1 METAAEAQVSKDN
14 IEKYSNGFI
23 MMHYRNL
30 LHQRYNLNTTYKR
43 GWFKIQPFWA
53 QAWEHRMILSGFQ
66 GSSKKGSISRGPFG
80 TTFESFFG
88 SLLTPPR
95 DKKWSIKGLFEM
107 FVRTTWDTFRDP
119 RKQAHTTQFNE
130 PHLMHIDI
138 YNSAR
143 RNARSV
149 WISAVP
155 GLPGAACQTP
165 QSDSARNCLQL
176 FPFWHLHSG
185 LFRQLEDLS
194 EPLLKSSPAPRAF
207 RRVR

>member
-43 GWFKIQPFWA
+43 GWFKIQPFWT
-53 QAWEHRMILSGFQ
+53 QAWEHRMILSGSQ

-88 SLLTPPR
+88 LHLTPPK

-138 YNSAR
+138 HNSAR

-149 WISAVP
+149 WIRRPRLAGSRVP
-155 GLPGAACQTP
+155 NSTFQIP
-165 QSDSARNCLQL
+165 ARNCLQL
-176 FPFWHLHSG
+176 FAFWHLHSG

-194 EPLLKSSPAPRAF
+194 EPLL
-207 RRVR
+207 